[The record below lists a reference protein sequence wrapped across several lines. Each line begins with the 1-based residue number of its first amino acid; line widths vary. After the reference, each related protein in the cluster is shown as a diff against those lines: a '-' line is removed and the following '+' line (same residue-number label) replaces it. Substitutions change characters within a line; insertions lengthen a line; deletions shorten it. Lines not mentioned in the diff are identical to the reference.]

1 MRNKDK
7 FEFFRMG
14 MVSGL
19 IEREVVIK
27 WADHELIS
35 SDKPDHEVIDLSLAG
50 HLPYSQIIGLLNTF
64 QGNPD
69 HKLPVYMVLA
79 HALVKSK
86 NNILDAVNI
95 ILGIRL
101 IKAEANIDKE
111 IIEGLTSLEEALKD
125 HTNGNLPIEELH
137 HKLQLFLNHYSKY
150 QKEIDGVFNTSS

>member
-1 MRNKDK
+1 MRNKEK

-19 IEREVVIK
+19 IEKEEVIK
-27 WADHELIS
+27 WADHELIT
-35 SDKPDHEVIDLSLAG
+35 SDKPDHEVIDLSLSG

-79 HALVKSK
+79 HALSKSQ
-86 NNILDAVNI
+86 NNLVNTVNI

-101 IKAEANIDKE
+101 LKAEANIDQE
-111 IIEGLTSLEEALKD
+111 IIEGLTIIEKALKD
-125 HTNGNLPIEELH
+125 HTKGNLPIEELH
-137 HKLQLFLNHYSKY
+137 QILLLFLTNYSNY
-150 QKEIDGVFNTSS
+150 QKEIEGIFNIGS